1 MARVRV
7 ICISDTHG
15 QHAALRVPDG
25 DILIHAG
32 DFMTYGN
39 APREIIDF
47 NTWLGRQPHAHKI
60 VIAGNHD
67 RLFESHPIPA
77 RALIT
82 NASRC
87 NRRRGHL
94 AALCSGSQPSTQR
107 PRLCFQNHYGGF
119 RFSADAA

>member
-1 MARVRV
+1 MAKVRI

-15 QHAALRVPDG
+15 QHTGLRVPEG
-25 DILIHAG
+25 DILIHAS

-47 NTWLGRQPHAHKI
+47 NAWLGRQSHTHKI

-82 NASRC
+82 NA
-87 NRRRGHL
+87 
-94 AALCSGSQPSTQR
+94 TVK
-107 PRLCFQNHYGGF
+107 GGVKLYQCGGVKVGQ
-119 RFSADAA
+119 

>member
-1 MARVRV
+1 MATVRI

-15 QHAALRVPDG
+15 QHTGLRLPDG

-39 APREIIDF
+39 APREIMDF
-47 NTWLGRQPHAHKI
+47 NAWLGRQPHPHKI

-82 NASRC
+82 NAVYLEDSGVEPKGLTFWGSPVQPPFNNWAFNVQRGAPI
-87 NRRRGHL
+87 RRH
-94 AALCSGSQPSTQR
+94 
-107 PRLCFQNHYGGF
+107 
-119 RFSADAA
+119 

>member
-1 MARVRV
+1 MAKVRI

-15 QHAALRVPDG
+15 QHASLCVPDG

-47 NTWLGRQPHAHKI
+47 NAWLGRQSHPHKI
-60 VIAGNHD
+60 IIAGNHD

-77 RALIT
+77 RSLIT
-82 NASRC
+82 NGIYLEDSGGRIG
-87 NRRRGHL
+87 RPKVLGITG
-94 AALCSGSQPSTQR
+94 AAA
-107 PRLCFQNHYGGF
+107 FQ
-119 RFSADAA
+119 